1 MKVEAL
7 MTRIVTTCRP
17 EDTLDR
23 VARVMWDVDCGC
35 VPVVQANGEA
45 PTVVGM
51 ITDRD
56 ICMAAYTQGRPLAEI
71 HVSTTMSQEVCS
83 CGPRDTVQ
91 QALKILQTK
100 QLHRLPVI
108 DDHGQLVGMIALADV
123 VREAMHEGTKASRA
137 EMAESIAKTL
147 GAISAPRSPRR
158 EVVAAA

>member
-17 EDTLDR
+17 EDTLER
-23 VARVMWDVDCGC
+23 VARSMWDADCGC

-45 PTVVGM
+45 PTLVGM

-56 ICMAAYTQGRPLAEI
+56 ICMAAYTQGRPLSEI
-71 HVSTTMSQEVCS
+71 HVSTAMSRELCTCS
-83 CGPRDTVQ
+83 PRDTIQ

-100 QLHRLPVI
+100 QLHRLPVL
-108 DDHGQLVGMIALADV
+108 DDHGQLVGVIGLADI
-123 VREAMHEGTKASRA
+123 VREATHEGARASRA
-137 EMAESIAKTL
+137 DMAEAIAKTL
-147 GAISAPRSPRR
+147 GAISAPRSRR

>member
-17 EDTLDR
+17 DDTLDR
-23 VARVMWDVDCGC
+23 VARIMWDGDCGC
-35 VPVVQANGEA
+35 VPVVQADGEA

-56 ICMAAYTQGRPLAEI
+56 VCMAAYTQGRPLPAI
-71 HVSTTMSQEVCS
+71 HAATAMSREVCS
-83 CGPRDTVQ
+83 CGPKDTVH
-91 QALKILQTK
+91 QALTILQTR

-123 VREAMHEGTKASRA
+123 VREAMHEGTKAARA

-147 GAISAPRSPRR
+147 GAISAPRSRR